1 MVDIETRIIAI
12 FDGRWRGDGLYQMPT
27 ARMQYH
33 FWFTFLRSIQIYPGF
48 PLRCSAVDPLVS
60 TKEKKAKC
68 FAIYLCIGIA
78 EMLLPARRKLEPK
91 FGAPPPHR
99 SQKHISFKSCVCEH
113 LKNVYAAAAAFSSS
127 NKSFSGLEVGR

>member
-78 EMLLPARRKLEPK
+78 EMPTIAYCTPK
-91 FGAPPPHR
+91 AGTKIWRASTAQIAETYFIQILRVRA
-99 SQKHISFKSCVCEH
+99 FEECVCCCCCFFQ
-113 LKNVYAAAAAFSSS
+113 L
-127 NKSFSGLEVGR
+127 